1 MKTVCLPVLDRLN
14 PKTLLTQYL
23 QTAEEVGETAKNINL
38 LTGLSAKRKPVPD
51 DIVERTGEEIFDALQ
66 SLIGC
71 LAVLERDHGL
81 NIKNSWE
88 RHLAK
93 MKERGFLTNE

>member
-1 MKTVCLPVLDRLN
+1 VKTVCYSKGGEELKTVCLPVLYRLN

-51 DIVERTGEEIFDALQ
+51 DIVERTGEELFDALQ

-71 LAVLERDHGL
+71 LAVLERD
-81 NIKNSWE
+81 
-88 RHLAK
+88 LAK
-93 MKERGFLTNE
+93 MRERGYLSSE